1 MYCFKTKM
9 PKNEFFAN
17 QTLFGYYF
25 IYMGVFVLTQ
35 LINTISYLASDIMC
49 KLNVPNVIFK
59 LHVFYSIGIV
69 ASICLSYFVVFIRFK
84 HPLLVKKLKKM
95 VGITEH
101 KKDKDN

>member
-17 QTLFGYYF
+17 QTLFVYYF

-49 KLNVPNVIFK
+49 KLNVENVLFK
-59 LHVFYSIGIV
+59 LHVFYSIGMV

-84 HPLLVKKLKKM
+84 HPLLVKKLKKKFE
-95 VGITEH
+95 IKEFN
-101 KKDKDN
+101 KEKDS